1 MKSEG
6 TETPSRLEPAM
17 DVADARQF
25 LDSFCHNT
33 LVLFKTII
41 DEKLADGSSMN
52 GDRAIEERDKE
63 MGLGE

>member
-1 MKSEG
+1 
-6 TETPSRLEPAM
+6 M